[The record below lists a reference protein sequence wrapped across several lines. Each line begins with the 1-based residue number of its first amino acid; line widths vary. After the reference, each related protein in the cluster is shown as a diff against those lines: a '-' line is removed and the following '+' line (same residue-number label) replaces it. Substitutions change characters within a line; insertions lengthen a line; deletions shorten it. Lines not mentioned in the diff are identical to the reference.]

1 MLRRLSTRSRTC
13 NSNFFKLWSPTMSY
27 WLGFLFADGCVK
39 KRTTINTIY
48 CVQLGLKCIDYS
60 HVEKYKTALA
70 STYHLGL
77 GKNHEF
83 CIVTHQISD
92 NVLATDL
99 IDLGCIPRKSLQLK
113 WPQNI
118 PDQYVHHFVRGYCD
132 GDGCIH
138 FVKGKG

>member
-27 WLGFLFADGCVK
+27 WLGFLFADGCID
-39 KRTTINTIY
+39 KRAPAY
-48 CVQLGLKCIDYS
+48 CIRLNLKCIDYS

-70 STYHLGL
+70 STYSLGL
-77 GKNHEF
+77 HKNLESCKAVHD
-83 CIVTHQISD
+83 ISN
-92 NVLATDL
+92 NVLVTDL